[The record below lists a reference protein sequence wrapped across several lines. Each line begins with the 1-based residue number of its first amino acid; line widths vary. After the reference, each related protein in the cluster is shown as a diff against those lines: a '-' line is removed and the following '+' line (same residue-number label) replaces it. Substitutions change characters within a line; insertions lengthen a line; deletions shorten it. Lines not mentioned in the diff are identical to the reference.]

1 MGRPRTGAVA
11 YRHGRW
17 VFRILL
23 HREPP
28 GPSGR
33 PRYYERPVLVRGVA
47 LTGRSAR
54 DEATAH
60 RIAANTQALYDDGTW
75 TPKGAPSRAS
85 TETTVA
91 AWVDT
96 WLGRQ
101 SYTEAPVDRRRA
113 TAALAGTRLGAL
125 ALGKVTPREVAAWLA
140 VLRAR
145 PTAKGTPPAPRTVRN
160 AADPVARALRG
171 AVFEGHLGADPFAS
185 LPGDVRPQA
194 RDADPLARAGHRFA
208 RGELETLLSEPGTP
222 EDRLVLYRLLALSG
236 ARIGEAVA
244 LRWGDVLPDAPLDRL
259 RIAGQ
264 WHQRLK
270 ARAPTKTHA
279 VREVPVHRGLAATL
293 AAWRSRWPEWY
304 GREPA
309 DADLIVPARAHRAR
323 VSLGGPRRQAAVWRE
338 LQRDLEAAGL
348 RAHRIHDLRHT
359 FVSLC
364 ADAGM
369 AADVVSRWTHA
380 PLATSSARHLYLV
393 PSWARQCA
401 EMERLEVMLAPL
413 AVSVPESLPRHG

>member
-1 MGRPRTGAVA
+1 MPRPRTGAVA

-17 VFRILL
+17 VFRVLL
-23 HREPP
+23 HRDPP

-33 PRYYERPVLVRGVA
+33 PRYHERPALVKGQPI
-47 LTGRSAR
+47 TGRTAR
-54 DEATAH
+54 DEAAA
-60 RIAANTQALYDDGTW
+60 RKIAATTQTLYDNGTW
-75 TPKGAPSRAS
+75 APKGSAPRAS
-85 TETTVA
+85 TETTVT
-91 AWVDT
+91 AWVAS
-96 WLGRQ
+96 WLARQ
-101 SYTEAPVDRRRA
+101 NYTEAPVDRRRA

-125 ALGKVTPREVAAWLA
+125 ALAKVTPREIAAWLA

-171 AVFEGHLGADPFAS
+171 AVFEGHLGADPFAV

-194 RDADPLARAGHRFA
+194 RDADPLARAGR
-208 RGELETLLSEPGTP
+208 RLTRPELETLLSEPGTP
-222 EDRLVLYRLLALSG
+222 WDRLVLYRLVALTG

-244 LRWGDVLPDAPLDRL
+244 LRWGDVLDDAPLARL
-259 RIAGQ
+259 RIAAQ

-270 ARAPTKTHA
+270 VRTPTKTRA
-279 VREVPVHRGLAATL
+279 VKEVPVHRELAATL
-293 AAWRSRWPEWY
+293 GAWRALWPGWY
-304 GREPA
+304 GREPTP
-309 DADLIVPARAHRAR
+309 ADLIVPARAHRSR

-348 RAHRIHDLRHT
+348 RAHRVHDFRHT

-369 AADVVSRWTHA
+369 AAEVASSWTHTA
-380 PLATSSARHLYLV
+380 VSSSSARDLYLV

-401 EMERLEVMLAPL
+401 EMARLEITLTPL
-413 AVSVPESLPRHG
+413 AVSLPESLPRHG

>member
-33 PRYYERPVLVRGVA
+33 PRYYERPVLVRGA
-47 LTGRSAR
+47 ELTGRSAR
-54 DEATAH
+54 DETTAR
-60 RIAANTQALYDDGTW
+60 RIATTTQALYDDGTW
-75 TPKGAPSRAS
+75 TPEGSAPRTT

-91 AWVDT
+91 AWVDV

-113 TAALAGTRLGAL
+113 AAALASTRLGAL
-125 ALGKVTPREVAAWLA
+125 AVAKVTPREVAAWLA
-140 VLRAR
+140 ALRAR
-145 PTAKGTPPAPRTVRN
+145 PTAKGTLPAPRTVRN

-171 AVFEGHLGADPFAS
+171 AVFEGLLGADPFAV
-185 LPGDVRPQA
+185 LPGDVRPEA

-208 RGELETLLSEPGTP
+208 RAEFETLLSEPGIP
-222 EDRLVLYRLLALSG
+222 EDRVVLYRLLALSG

-270 ARAPTKTHA
+270 ARTPTKTHA
-279 VREVPVHRGLAATL
+279 VREVPVCAGLAATL
-293 AAWRSRWPEWY
+293 DAWRSRWPTWY
-304 GREPA
+304 GREPTE
-309 DADLIVPARAHRAR
+309 ADLIVPTRAHRAR

-338 LQRDLEAAGL
+338 LQSDLSACGL

-401 EMERLEVMLAPL
+401 EMERLEVALTPL
-413 AVSVPESLPRHG
+413 AVSLPESLPRHG